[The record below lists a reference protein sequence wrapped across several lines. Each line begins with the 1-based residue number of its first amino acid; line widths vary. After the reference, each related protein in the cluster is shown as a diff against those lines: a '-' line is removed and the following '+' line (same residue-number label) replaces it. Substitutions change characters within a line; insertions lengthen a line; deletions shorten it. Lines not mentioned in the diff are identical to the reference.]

1 MQTGSVTVTVIQRP
15 KVFAGNDTAVQIN
28 QSLPLQAVDV
38 NQSRFTSY
46 QWSPAQ
52 GLSNPSS
59 QDPTA
64 LIRGNITY
72 FVTATTPEGCAG
84 KDSIVIE
91 AYVYSD
97 IIVPNAFTPNGD
109 GHNDVLRAIPVGM
122 KELRYFT
129 VFSRWGQQVF
139 TTSNSSMG
147 WDGTLNGHALAPG
160 AYVWMA
166 GGVDYTGKA
175 VQRRGVAILIR

>member
-1 MQTGSVTVTVIQRP
+1 VTVMPPP
-15 KVFAGNDTAVQIN
+15 KVFAGDDTAVQISR
-28 QSLPLQAVDV
+28 SLPLQAVDV
-38 NQSRFTSY
+38 NNSGFTSY

-52 GLSNPSS
+52 GLSNPFS

-72 FVTATTPEGCAG
+72 FVTATTPVGCIG

-91 AYVYSD
+91 AFAYSD

-109 GHNDVLRAIPVGM
+109 GHNDVLRAIAVGM
-122 KELRYFT
+122 KEFRYFS
-129 VFSRWGQQVF
+129 VFNRGGQQVF
-139 TTSNSSMG
+139 TTSNPSVG
-147 WDGTLNGHALAPG
+147 WDGTLNGRPMVPG

-166 GGVDYTGKA
+166 GGVDYTGKT
-175 VQRRGVAILIR
+175 VQRRGVVILIR